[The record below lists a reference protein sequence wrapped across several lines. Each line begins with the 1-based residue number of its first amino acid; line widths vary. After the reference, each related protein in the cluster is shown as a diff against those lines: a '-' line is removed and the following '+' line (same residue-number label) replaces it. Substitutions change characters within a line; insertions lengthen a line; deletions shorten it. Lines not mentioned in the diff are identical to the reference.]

1 MKIKLKWLFSVLL
14 LCLCAIL
21 ILLVYI
27 IHSNY
32 KKKEVVDIKEY
43 EIPNYETM
51 SIKAF
56 RSDIIGKI
64 EEKGE
69 ERFAKYLEDMSNPE
83 DSIYTL
89 YDMDDN
95 MYYLQNVLVPT
106 ISDKWENWQFNG
118 ACVIDNVTIEYSIM
132 YNILDAENITM
143 GKRNDR
149 IKYIVER
156 MQDIC
161 RIKPTS
167 DNFIKELR
175 NLEKEVSDSSFKVN
189 IDGIIRNEDY
199 DSAVKKHVIYLKSE
213 YDKVLTMMIDGYKKK
228 KVGDFL
234 KNYVSAIED
243 NSFQKA
249 LDVVY
254 DDIRKCE
261 LPETIT
267 KEQEDFLTI
276 TLETTIREFIGK
288 YQDGSGISKI
298 QVRIENIN
306 DEFDCLIDYII
317 SYNIDNVLSIE
328 VGERDNLIRNIR
340 KSIENIIK
348 VKTKEELYQKNEI
361 EELIKRII
369 TDNSSKNIKF
379 DIEILSYRIDCV
391 K

>member
-1 MKIKLKWLFSVLL
+1 M
-14 LCLCAIL
+14 
-21 ILLVYI
+21 
-27 IHSNY
+27 
-32 KKKEVVDIKEY
+32 
-43 EIPNYETM
+43 
-51 SIKAF
+51 
-56 RSDIIGKI
+56 
-64 EEKGE
+64 
-69 ERFAKYLEDMSNPE
+69 
-83 DSIYTL
+83 
-89 YDMDDN
+89 
-95 MYYLQNVLVPT
+95 
-106 ISDKWENWQFNG
+106 
-118 ACVIDNVTIEYSIM
+118 IDNVTIEYSIM

-167 DNFIKELR
+167 DNFIKDLR

-361 EELIKRII
+361 EELIKRVI
-369 TDNSSKNIKF
+369 TDNSSENIKF

>member
-14 LCLCAIL
+14 LCLCVIL
-21 ILLVYI
+21 ILLVYV

-56 RSDIIGKI
+56 RSDIIEKI

-167 DNFIKELR
+167 DNFIKELC

-199 DSAVKKHVIYLKSE
+199 DSAVKKNVIYLKSE

-361 EELIKRII
+361 EELIKRVI
-369 TDNSSKNIKF
+369 TDNSSENIKF

>member
-14 LCLCAIL
+14 LCLCVIL

-143 GKRNDR
+143 GKRNDC

-199 DSAVKKHVIYLKSE
+199 DSAVKKNVIYLKSE

-328 VGERDNLIRNIR
+328 VGERDNLIRNMR

-361 EELIKRII
+361 EELIKRVI
-369 TDNSSKNIKF
+369 TDNSSENIKF